1 MYVSIKKK
9 AKKMSENKETSK
21 ESIAVVFVRTKGDL
35 DCGGGRECRRKVN
48 GLRIYFGAV
57 TKSIW

>member
-1 MYVSIKKK
+1 
-9 AKKMSENKETSK
+9 MSENKETSK
-21 ESIAVVFVRTKGDL
+21 ESIAVVFVRTKGAL
-35 DCGGGRECRRKVN
+35 DCGGGRECRSKVN

>member
-9 AKKMSENKETSK
+9 TKKMSENKETSK
-21 ESIAVVFVRTKGDL
+21 ESIAVVFVRTKGAL
-35 DCGGGRECRRKVN
+35 DCGGGRECRSKMN

>member
-1 MYVSIKKK
+1 
-9 AKKMSENKETSK
+9 MSENKETSK

-35 DCGGGRECRRKVN
+35 DCGGGRECRSKVN
-48 GLRIYFGAV
+48 GLRVYFGAV